1 MSARRFGLAAFAA
14 ALTLLQVN
22 AASAEGATQAEQD
35 TLLSLHNSYRAQH
48 CVPPLTWSK
57 ELAAAAQKWADN
69 CLAMHDSKRGHIGE
83 NIAWGGDRTIES
95 SIEAWYGEVKNYNFA
110 RPGTSSGVGHFTQI
124 VWKNTKQIGCGVS
137 KCFLGTVRYWVCQ
150 YSPQA
155 NWEGQFGANVL
166 PRCEAQPKASAAK
179 PTPAAPAIR

>member
-1 MSARRFGLAAFAA
+1 MMSRRFGLILLT
-14 ALTLLQVN
+14 ALLPVMLQ
-22 AASAEGATQAEQD
+22 ALPASAEGVTAAKRQAIVD
-35 TLLSLHNSYRAQH
+35 LHNKYRAQH
-48 CVPPLTWSK
+48 CAPALTWSN
-57 ELAAAAQKWADN
+57 EIAAAAQRWADKCRFSHN
-69 CLAMHDSKRGHIGE
+69 TADKFGE

-95 SIEAWYGEVKNYNFA
+95 SIEAWYSEVKNYNFA

-124 VWKNTKQIGCGVS
+124 VWKDTKQIGCGVS

-155 NWEGQFGANVL
+155 NWEGKFGANVL